1 MMKCFFVFILVS
13 TVVYADEDLQYAKED
28 SQYAEIARLRLYASG
43 EDESDLKVQPVL
55 NTAQSKKKKS
65 TNTEPNEGF

>member
-13 TVVYADEDLQYAKED
+13 TVVYADED

-43 EDESDLKVQPVL
+43 EDESDLKVQAVL